1 MADWSKTMQQ
11 TFEYYLVDPE
21 SWRDT
26 RRLRNVT
33 SGIIQ
38 RDALAETLGS
48 AALEMDEILG
58 ECYVRVYL
66 IVAQNGRREKLP
78 LGTFLVQTPSICCDG
93 KRQTV
98 SVDAYTPLLELKENP
113 PPLGYAVLGGENI
126 MERAYMAI
134 REHMRA
140 PVVRVSDSRKLVA
153 PFVSEPDDTWL
164 SFEGDLIANAGY
176 HFGLDE
182 MGRVLF
188 LPEQDTAAL
197 QPVWT
202 YTDDNSSILLPE
214 LTMDHDLY
222 GIPNVV
228 EVIYSTGTAC
238 YVGRAVNRD
247 PDSPTSTVSRGRE
260 ITHRVTNPE
269 FAGTPTE
276 AQVEAYAKQLL
287 RELSVIEYTASYTH
301 GYNGTGIGDCVRLC
315 YNRAGLYGVK
325 AKVVSQSIQC
335 VPGCPVSET
344 AVFTEQLWRE

>member
-1 MADWSKTMQQ
+1 MPDWSKTMRQN
-11 TFEYYLVDPE
+11 FEYYLVDPE

-26 RRLRNVT
+26 HRLCSVT
-33 SGIIQ
+33 SCVIE
-38 RDALAETLGS
+38 RDATAETLGS
-48 AALEMDEILG
+48 ATLDMDEALG
-58 ECYVRVYL
+58 ECYIRAYL
-66 IVAQNGRREKLP
+66 VTVQSGCRERYP
-78 LGTFLVQTPSICCDG
+78 LGTFLAQTPSISCDG

-98 SVDAYTPLLELKENP
+98 TVDAYTPLLELKENP
-113 PPLGYAVLGGENI
+113 PPMGYAILKGENI
-126 MERAYMAI
+126 MDRAYMAV

-140 PVVRVSDSRKLVA
+140 PVVRVSDSRKLAV

-164 SFEGDLIANAGY
+164 SFERDLIANGGY

-188 LPEQDTAAL
+188 LPEQDTASL
-197 QPVWT
+197 QPVCT

-228 EVIYSTGTAC
+228 EVIYSTGTVC

-260 ITHRVTNPE
+260 ITHRVINPE
-269 FAGTPTE
+269 FAGAPTE
-276 AQVEAYAKQLL
+276 AQVGAYAKQLL
-287 RELSVIEYTASYTH
+287 RELSVIEYTARYTH